1 MNDIPHF
8 TIDLR
13 DGRERPTTSRRAI
26 GILPSRKQ
34 SHPNSSIILAK
45 GKYLLPNGVWFTMLS
60 HPWRRR

>member
-1 MNDIPHF
+1 MNDSPHF
-8 TIDLR
+8 AIDLR
-13 DGRERPTTSRRAI
+13 DGREILTASRRAF

-60 HPWRRR
+60 PPWRRR